1 MRIQNQSQNPGMLEK
16 VLTVLVGSLVLVAA
30 FMFSLVILAVAVV
43 VGLMIW
49 GYFWW
54 KTREIRKVMRE
65 QREQHQSQTR
75 QQPQQGG
82 NVIEG
87 EAIVVDEVH
96 ERTQDAK
103 PQHQSIPPEK

>member
-1 MRIQNQSQNPGMLEK
+1 MRIQNQSQPPGMLEK

-43 VGLMIW
+43 LGLMIW

-65 QREQHQSQTR
+65 QREQQQSQPR
-75 QQPQQGG
+75 QQPAPGG
-82 NVIEG
+82 HVIEG
-87 EAIVVDEVH
+87 EAIVVEEVH
-96 ERTQDAK
+96 EQSHHSK
-103 PQHQSIPPEK
+103 PQHRSSPPEK

>member
-1 MRIQNQSQNPGMLEK
+1 MLEK
-16 VLTVLVGSLVLVAA
+16 VLTVLVGTVVLVAA

-54 KTREIRKVMRE
+54 KTREIRQVMRE
-65 QREQHQSQTR
+65 QREQQQSQPR
-75 QQPQQGG
+75 QQPSPDGH
-82 NVIEG
+82 VIEG

-96 ERTQDAK
+96 EQTQDTK
-103 PQHQSIPPEK
+103 PQHRSNPPEK